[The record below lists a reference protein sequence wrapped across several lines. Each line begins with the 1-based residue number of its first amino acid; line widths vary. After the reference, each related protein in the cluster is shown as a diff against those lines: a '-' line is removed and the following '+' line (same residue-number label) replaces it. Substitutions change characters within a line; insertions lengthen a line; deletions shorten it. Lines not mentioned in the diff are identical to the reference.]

1 VTNLTTLSRDDLA
14 IQLYGD
20 MEENQMENKK
30 EKFNYNKVPKK
41 EETKVE
47 FVSEELTKEELTK
60 EEPKKETPKVKLG
73 FVNNSYS
80 LNLREEPRKDAKI
93 LTVMPPKSRVE
104 VLEDA
109 GEFIKIKFNEFEG
122 FAMKQFITVK

>member
-1 VTNLTTLSRDDLA
+1 
-14 IQLYGD
+14 
-20 MEENQMENKK
+20 MENKK